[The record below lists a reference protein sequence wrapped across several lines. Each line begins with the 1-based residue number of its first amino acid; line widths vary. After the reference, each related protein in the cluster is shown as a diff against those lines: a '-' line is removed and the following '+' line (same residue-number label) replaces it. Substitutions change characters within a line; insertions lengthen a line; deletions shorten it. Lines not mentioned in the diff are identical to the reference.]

1 MPTII
6 HCRRH
11 SADDRTMAKP
21 KENPMKTVIGI
32 IGLGKMGTAI
42 AERLSGQ
49 GFQIEAWTRRG
60 VDAGWAA
67 KTGVTGHNNLETLV
81 ERADIA
87 LLSLSDDQAVSS
99 VLERLLELDL
109 QGRLIVDC
117 STVNPAILAS
127 FTTRINAAGA
137 QLLDA
142 PISGWPIMVAQGKA
156 GIYIGGQASDVER
169 FLPIAEAMSNRI
181 HHVGPLGHGMAA
193 KIVNNM
199 MLASY
204 WQCLREALQVGKSA
218 GLSDEKMLE
227 ILTGSPA
234 ANGVLAL
241 KVPVILG
248 EITPPSFTVSGIVA
262 DLAMFDEV
270 AKSAGVDVPSLRAA
284 LMSFTQHEKTGAG
297 EEDFVSMVAAALKDS
312 QMDSIDVL

>member
-1 MPTII
+1 
-6 HCRRH
+6 
-11 SADDRTMAKP
+11 MAKQ
-21 KENPMKTVIGI
+21 KENAMNNSIGV

-49 GFQIEAWTRRG
+49 GFKIEAWTRRG
-60 VDAGWAA
+60 VDAGWALEC
-67 KTGVTGHNNLETLV
+67 GVTGHNSLATIV
-81 ERADIA
+81 ECADII

-99 VLERLLELDL
+99 VLEGLLETNLKGL
-109 QGRLIVDC
+109 LIVDC
-117 STVNPAILAS
+117 STVNPAIHTA
-127 FTTRINAAGA
+127 FAARINAAGA

-142 PISGWPIMVAQGKA
+142 PISGWPIMVTQGKA
-156 GIYIGGQASDVER
+156 GIYIGGQASDVDR

-218 GLSDEKMLE
+218 GLSGDKMLE

-248 EITPPSFTVSGIVA
+248 ENTPPSFTVSGIVS
-262 DLAMFDEV
+262 DLAMFNEV
-270 AKSAGVDVPSLRAA
+270 AMSAEIDTPALGAA
-284 LMSFTQHEKTGAG
+284 LKSFMRHEETGAG

-312 QMDSIDVL
+312 QMDSKDVL